1 MKGSRQSKW
10 SIHQGQGGAEEPY
23 SIEFRGKLCSDTD
36 DQLCTTEKLYISAEK
51 LYILLYIFDDFLEA
65 SLIAKC
71 DSDALFACYLL
82 LPLDLY
88 FPAIEGEA
96 HENRTGRTGVE
107 GL

>member
-1 MKGSRQSKW
+1 M
-10 SIHQGQGGAEEPY
+10 IGAAENVILAL
-23 SIEFRGKLCSDTD
+23 SLT
-36 DQLCTTEKLYISAEK
+36 IS
-51 LYILLYIFDDFLEA
+51 LEVC
-65 SLIAKC
+65 LIAKC
-71 DSDALFACYLL
+71 DSDALWM